1 MFSSVKE
8 LFIADLLLSK
18 VISLF
23 IYVIKD
29 SFEFIKLLLFLIFI

>member
-1 MFSSVKE
+1 MFSSEKE